1 MYAEP
6 TNLLQKNKRIEERNK
21 VEQTHRDDLSR
32 RIEFVDGGSEGR
44 SQTSVTRAL
53 RAAMTSAEF
62 QRRDASRARG
72 PKVSTGMLAHGFV
85 PWKTCRERER
95 ERDGLEGYCSRGG
108 RWRGWSTA
116 KAGRRKGKEGGFS
129 HHAQP
134 PARTISNPYLRSA
147 TPVERATLVT
157 LPYIS
162 FYILFRTA
170 LTPVVVVPASSNPP
184 LYFRLRCFR

>member
-21 VEQTHRDDLSR
+21 VEQTYRDDLSR

-95 ERDGLEGYCSRGG
+95 ERRSGGVLQPRGALEGVEYGEG
-108 RWRGWSTA
+108 RKEEG
-116 KAGRRKGKEGGFS
+116 EGGWV
-129 HHAQP
+129 QP
-134 PARTISNPYLRSA
+134 PRPTPGKNDFEPLSSFRNPRGESHPGHITIYFLLYPFPNRSD
-147 TPVERATLVT
+147 PRRCRASL
-157 LPYIS
+157 L
-162 FYILFRTA
+162 
-170 LTPVVVVPASSNPP
+170 
-184 LYFRLRCFR
+184 